1 MALLKYCKGKLQD
14 NHYEKYSIH
23 STEVH
28 IKDTPRKATLRREW
42 QSTMQEDQNA
52 HQLNAAGISNTW
64 DSLRVQLGHRAT
76 QHMATG
82 SRRHDTFQSY
92 IDIDIMLYIENK
104 RLGAKAS

>member
-1 MALLKYCKGKLQD
+1 
-14 NHYEKYSIH
+14 
-23 STEVH
+23 
-28 IKDTPRKATLRREW
+28 
-42 QSTMQEDQNA
+42 MQEDQNA
-52 HQLNAAGISNTW
+52 HQLNVAGISNTW
-64 DSLRVQLGHRAT
+64 DSFRVQLGHRAT